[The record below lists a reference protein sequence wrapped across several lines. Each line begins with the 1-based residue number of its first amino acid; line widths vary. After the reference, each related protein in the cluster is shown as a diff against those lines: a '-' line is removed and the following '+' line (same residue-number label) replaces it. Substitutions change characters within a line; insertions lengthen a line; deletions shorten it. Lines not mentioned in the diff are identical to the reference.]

1 MVTKTFEAIYDGKV
15 LRPTQPL
22 ELAPN
27 TSVRLTTSCPNLGI
41 EAPKAKRARKKS
53 FLEVIEALN
62 VEAPPD
68 WSENIEKYL
77 QAEKSR
83 LDLSALM
90 HN

>member
-1 MVTKTFEAIYDGKV
+1 MSVANMVTKTFEAIYDGKV

-27 TSVRLTTSCPNLGI
+27 TAVRVTI
-41 EAPKAKRARKKS
+41 EAPKVKRARKKS

-68 WSENIEKYL
+68 WSEKVDCRE
-77 QAEKSR
+77 
-83 LDLSALM
+83 
-90 HN
+90 